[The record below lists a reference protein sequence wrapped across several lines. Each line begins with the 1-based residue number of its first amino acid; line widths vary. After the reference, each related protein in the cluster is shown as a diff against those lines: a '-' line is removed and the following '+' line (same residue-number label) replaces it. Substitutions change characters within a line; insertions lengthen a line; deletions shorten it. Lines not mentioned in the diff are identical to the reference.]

1 MSLIAKGT
9 TFTPPPEGVWP
20 AVCVDVVDLGMVESP
35 WGAKEKCRIVW
46 EIAQKMA
53 DGRPFIATK
62 QYTVSLHEK
71 ANLHKDLKAWRG
83 KSFTAD
89 EMKGFDVEN
98 VIGAPCQLVITHEEK
113 EGLIYGNVT
122 AILRAQK
129 NAVLKPS
136 GKYIRH
142 QDRDENK
149 KKNSEQEPYQYDNPN
164 YSEDDP
170 ITNDD
175 IPF

>member
-9 TFTPPPEGVWP
+9 SFTPPPEGVWP
-20 AVCVDVVDLGMVESP
+20 AVCVDVVDLGMVQSTFGTKP
-35 WGAKEKCRIVW
+35 KCRIAW
-46 EIAQKMA
+46 EIAEKMP

-71 ANLHKDLKAWRG
+71 ATLHKDLKAWRG
-83 KSFTAD
+83 KAFTAD
-89 EMKGFDVEN
+89 EMKGFDIEAVL
-98 VIGAPCQLVITHEEK
+98 GAPCQLVITHEEK
-113 EGLIYGNVT
+113 EGLVYGNVT

-129 NAVLKPS
+129 NGVLKPT

-142 QDRDENK
+142 KDRPENK
-149 KKNSEQEPYQYDNPN
+149 KDAPAPETGDYDNPN

>member
-9 TFTPPPEGVWP
+9 SFTPPPEGVWP
-20 AVCVDVVDLGMVESP
+20 AVCVDVVDLGTVESP
-35 WGAKEKCRIVW
+35 WGAKPKCRIVW
-46 EIAQKMA
+46 EISEKMR
-53 DGRPFIATK
+53 DGRPFVATK
-62 QYTVSLHEK
+62 QYTISLHEK

-83 KSFTAD
+83 KSFTVE
-89 EMKGFDVEN
+89 EMQGFDVEK

-113 EGLIYGNVT
+113 DGLVYGNVT

-129 NAVLKPS
+129 NGVLAAS
-136 GKYIRH
+136 GKYIRYK
-142 QDRDENK
+142 DREENK
-149 KKNSEQEPYQYDNPN
+149 KASTVADDSDYDNPN
-164 YSEDDP
+164 YSEHDP